1 MNKFEFYQR
10 MREFVSLFDTMSA
23 TGDYNKIR
31 IEMEKMKKLA
41 VENGF
46 NFTEIYNEVRKISN
60 SKIKS
65 DFLNP
70 LTDELCE
77 AILNQILEKGR
88 VEIRQIRTGTYAHRG
103 KNDFDSEYL
112 KAAELKSMNVGLQI
126 FLDNIKLKKYN
137 LLDPI
142 WYKSINEI
150 GIEKLEEYIKSG
162 ICDNDKLRL
171 FLEKVFESCYDSNG
185 NDTMIGEQPIHTF
198 DDKEDVYRLYFNMP
212 KNKDTIGFIRDYQ
225 ILCQQAGIT
234 FKMKPFKNMEEVAN
248 DTTIFY
254 SSYKDINTRLKIIK
268 ELQKKYPNM
277 QLGTPPIAC
286 STIDGIEQVGFCS
299 MGVVIEL
306 DKGIYKN
313 YMTYN
318 DYIND
323 LADVALFEIFGN
335 SLSAS
340 STDLSEK
347 YESFKK
353 KNLRNMFS
361 SMICG
366 IGLSNK
372 NHIEK
377 VRRILYTVLSDP
389 LRKKVIIQQLK
400 KTMQKYHN
408 MNQGYPYD
416 YDSNIATDTWYI
428 DKERQKYP
436 EYEVATDTSIK
447 SGKEDNTE
455 VSL

>member
-23 TGDYNKIR
+23 TGDYNKIH
-31 IEMEKMKKLA
+31 IEMEKMKKMA

-60 SKIKS
+60 CKIKS

-88 VEIRQIRTGTYAHRG
+88 VEIRQIRTGTYVHRG

-112 KAAELKSMNVGLQI
+112 KEAELKSMNVGLQI

-185 NDTMIGEQPIHTF
+185 NETMIGEQPIHTF

-212 KNKDTIGFIRDYQ
+212 KNKETIGFIRDY
-225 ILCQQAGIT
+225 
-234 FKMKPFKNMEEVAN
+234 
-248 DTTIFY
+248 
-254 SSYKDINTRLKIIK
+254 
-268 ELQKKYPNM
+268 
-277 QLGTPPIAC
+277 
-286 STIDGIEQVGFCS
+286 
-299 MGVVIEL
+299 
-306 DKGIYKN
+306 
-313 YMTYN
+313 
-318 DYIND
+318 
-323 LADVALFEIFGN
+323 
-335 SLSAS
+335 
-340 STDLSEK
+340 
-347 YESFKK
+347 
-353 KNLRNMFS
+353 
-361 SMICG
+361 
-366 IGLSNK
+366 
-372 NHIEK
+372 
-377 VRRILYTVLSDP
+377 
-389 LRKKVIIQQLK
+389 
-400 KTMQKYHN
+400 
-408 MNQGYPYD
+408 
-416 YDSNIATDTWYI
+416 
-428 DKERQKYP
+428 
-436 EYEVATDTSIK
+436 
-447 SGKEDNTE
+447 
-455 VSL
+455 